1 MPPLRPSP
9 RLVLAVALSIL
20 GFFPPAAQAQ
30 DDFQRY
36 LLAAERL
43 YESGENERALVQL
56 ERARGLA
63 RGLAQDVAVTLREG
77 IFLADM
83 GQSAKAQMAF
93 REGLLLDPDAKL
105 PLRVSPKLER
115 DFEDVRTRVRK
126 ELGLSERSSPTP
138 VKPQAAPPAPVVQ
151 TDRPRQPNLKAPEVE
166 LDPAYAPSAV
176 AVAPSR
182 IPVVPIVFAGVGV
195 VAASVGA
202 VMGLQSRSA
211 VSQVR
216 DSFAGDALPSVSEL
230 PGLSQQLEDA
240 RSQARLANVM
250 FGTAALAAAGSVI
263 SYLLSPS
270 GGERDVKEAR

>member
-1 MPPLRPSP
+1 M
-9 RLVLAVALSIL
+9 
-20 GFFPPAAQAQ
+20 
-30 DDFQRY
+30 
-36 LLAAERL
+36 
-43 YESGENERALVQL
+43 VQL

-77 IFLADM
+77 ICLADM
-83 GQSAKAQMAF
+83 GQWEKAQMSF
-93 REGLLLDPDAKL
+93 REGLLLDPEAKL

-126 ELGLSERSSPTP
+126 ELGLGERPSPA
-138 VKPQAAPPAPVVQ
+138 QAKPPAAVAQ
-151 TDRPRQPNLKAPEVE
+151 TDRPQQPNLKAPEVQAT
-166 LDPAYAPSAV
+166 PAYAPSAE

-182 IPVVPIVFAGVGV
+182 IPVAPIVFAGVGV

-202 VMGLQSRSA
+202 VMGLQSRSS

-216 DSFAGDALPSVSEL
+216 DSFAGDALPTASEL

-250 FGTAALAAAGSVI
+250 FGTAAVAAVGSVI
-263 SYLLSPS
+263 SYLVSP
-270 GGERDVKEAR
+270 GGERDVKEVR

>member
-1 MPPLRPSP
+1 MLRLWVLGVMALGATFP
-9 RLVLAVALSIL
+9 R
-20 GFFPPAAQAQ
+20 AAQAQ

-63 RGLAQDVAVTLREG
+63 RGLVQDVAVALREG

-83 GQSAKAQMAF
+83 GQWAQAQTAF
-93 REGLLLDPDAKL
+93 REGLLLDPEAKL

-126 ELGLSERSSPTP
+126 ELGLRERPS
-138 VKPQAAPPAPVVQ
+138 PAPVVQ
-151 TDRPRQPNLKAPEVE
+151 TDRPQQPNLKAPTGQDV
-166 LDPAYAPSAV
+166 PAYTPSAS

-182 IPVVPIVFAGVGV
+182 VPVVPLVLAGVGV
-195 VAASVGA
+195 AAASVGA
-202 VMGLQSRSA
+202 VMGLQSRA
-211 VSQVR
+211 
-216 DSFAGDALPSVSEL
+216 SVSEVRDTLSRQSLPVKSDL
-230 PGLSQQLEDA
+230 PGMVQQLEDA

-250 FGTAALAAAGSVI
+250 FGTAAVAAAGSVI
-263 SYLLSPS
+263 SYLLAPS
-270 GGERDVKEAR
+270 GKSEAKETR

>member
-1 MPPLRPSP
+1 MLPLRPCP
-9 RLVLAVALSIL
+9 RLVLAVTLSVF
-20 GFFPPAAQAQ
+20 GFFSPEAQAQ

-63 RGLAQDVAVTLREG
+63 RGLAQDVAVALREG

-83 GQSAKAQMAF
+83 GQWPKAQAAF
-93 REGLLLDPDAKL
+93 REGLLLDPDAML
-105 PLRVSPKLER
+105 PFRVAPKLER
-115 DFEDVRTRVRK
+115 DFEGVRTQVRK
-126 ELGLSERSSPTP
+126 ELRLSERPAPAP
-138 VKPQAAPPAPVVQ
+138 VKPPPAPPAPVVQ
-151 TDRPRQPNLKAPEVE
+151 KDRPQQPNLKAPEVQAP
-166 LDPAYAPSAV
+166 PAYAPSAE

-182 IPVVPIVFAGVGV
+182 IPVVPIVLAGAGV

-202 VMGLQSRSA
+202 VMGLQSRSS

-216 DSFAGDALPSVSEL
+216 SSFAGDALPAASEL

-250 FGTAALAAAGSVI
+250 FGTAAAAAVGGVI
-263 SYLLSPS
+263 SYLLWPG
-270 GGERDVKEAR
+270 GGERDAKEAR

>member
-1 MPPLRPSP
+1 M
-9 RLVLAVALSIL
+9 AVALSLL
-20 GFFPPAAQAQ
+20 GFFPPAAHAQ

-56 ERARGLA
+56 DRARGLA

-83 GQSAKAQMAF
+83 GQWAKAQMAF
-93 REGLLLDPDAKL
+93 REGLLLDPEAKL

-126 ELGLSERSSPTP
+126 ELGLGERPFLTP
-138 VKPQAAPPAPVVQ
+138 VKPPVAPPASVVQ
-151 TDRPRQPNLKAPEVE
+151 TDRPQQPKLKAPEVE
-166 LDPAYAPSAV
+166 AAPAYAPSAS
-176 AVAPSR
+176 AMAPSR
-182 IPVVPIVFAGVGV
+182 IPVAPIVFAGVGV

-202 VMGLQSRSA
+202 VMGLQSRSS

-216 DSFAGDALPSVSEL
+216 DSFAGDALPTAAEL
-230 PGLSQQLEDA
+230 PGLVQQMEDA

-250 FGTAALAAAGSVI
+250 FGTAAVAAAGSVI

-270 GGERDVKEAR
+270 GGERDVKEVR